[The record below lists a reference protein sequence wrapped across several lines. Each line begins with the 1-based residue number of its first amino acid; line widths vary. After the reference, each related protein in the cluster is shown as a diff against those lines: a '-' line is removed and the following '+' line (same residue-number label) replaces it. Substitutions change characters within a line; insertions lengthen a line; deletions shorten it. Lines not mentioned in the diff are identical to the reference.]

1 MTLLYCS
8 LCIGC
13 GASRRVDLPRVLGGP
28 SVQPQ
33 HFAVLMKLGRPL
45 RYAASVKRATQPKA
59 ITWKRAE
66 RQESERLV
74 QELRAGAVTNGPH
87 GRPKLQE
94 ANSMVNRS
102 WRSWQ
107 DPNEVAR
114 VLRALVGSYRDE
126 GSTPDASVCLDMLA
140 YLEERISEMADLP
153 GLVHSVGFIS
163 TPVGVLQDAK
173 LCAARDKFLEKAFDR
188 LKRRHGNQW
197 KRMNLPLVAA
207 VKNYRPQY
215 RDFIIAV
222 LDTATRELAVEYSR
236 QHSNL
241 ADSLTRLPVFLH
253 AYASTEDTGHAI
265 VNTSISI
272 LSSHVD
278 KVPFWVLS
286 RSTAHLA
293 VIAAREHSNDALIG
307 LFRLLARLECTEI
320 AEFAREIF
328 AFYTA
333 LWRLNEALHDEETES
348 MRRWLGSKLESLAA
362 TKEDIFFDGFALEN
376 LCVLLSETKLETS
389 ELLREIDKRVLD
401 EDVAALSPPA
411 LIQCLR

>member
-1 MTLLYCS
+1 
-8 LCIGC
+8 
-13 GASRRVDLPRVLGGP
+13 
-28 SVQPQ
+28 
-33 HFAVLMKLGRPL
+33 
-45 RYAASVKRATQPKA
+45 
-59 ITWKRAE
+59 
-66 RQESERLV
+66 
-74 QELRAGAVTNGPH
+74 
-87 GRPKLQE
+87 
-94 ANSMVNRS
+94 
-102 WRSWQ
+102 
-107 DPNEVAR
+107 
-114 VLRALVGSYRDE
+114 
-126 GSTPDASVCLDMLA
+126 
-140 YLEERISEMADLP
+140 
-153 GLVHSVGFIS
+153 
-163 TPVGVLQDAK
+163 
-173 LCAARDKFLEKAFDR
+173 
-188 LKRRHGNQW
+188 
-197 KRMNLPLVAA
+197 
-207 VKNYRPQY
+207 Y

-411 LIQCLR
+411 LIQCLRLLGGIPSSPSATLQRRLAHHICRVQWLSPEAVLELATYIEGAHSNAWLGRSSEGLIRVAARELYRGLSVMEDDILKKICMKLSCAMKKMNADEYKLVNLLVAEYSDEHDT